1 MKIISIKSYKRSL
14 ALKKPY
20 SIARDTF
27 YDTENVFFEI
37 ELDNGMLGLGA
48 ACPEGAVVG
57 ETAEITIRNLESEAV
72 QQLVGKDIREFLAH
86 ISKIAE
92 VYGQFPGTMAAVDIA
107 LHDAFGQWLG
117 IPIIDFYGRKH
128 EKMLTSITIGIKD
141 VPETIAEAKEYYSQ
155 GFKALKVKTG
165 LDPQEDAER
174 VLKLREIF
182 GEYFRIRVDANTGY
196 DVQQLKQFLDL
207 TRNSGIEVI
216 EQPFLPGR
224 EQDLLYFSPEL
235 RKIFTADESLTSP
248 KSALALTKDMPYG
261 VFNIKL
267 MKCGGIRPAL
277 QIADIA
283 SHADIDLF
291 WGCNDESL
299 ISITAA
305 LHAALSC
312 RQTKFL
318 DLDGSFDLAEDLAEG
333 GFILEDG
340 YLMTSSKSGLGLNK
354 KMIL

>member
-20 SIARDTF
+20 TIARDTF

-37 ELDNGMLGLGA
+37 NLANGMMGLGS

-57 ETAEITIRNLESEAV
+57 ETSGITIRNLESDLV
-72 QQLVGKDIREFLAH
+72 QSLVGKDIRGFLGH
-86 ISKIAE
+86 ISVISE
-92 VYGQFPGTMAAVDIA
+92 VYGDFPGTMAAIDIA
-107 LHDAFGQWLG
+107 LHDAFGQWLD
-117 IPIIDFYGRKH
+117 IPVVDFYGRKH
-128 EKMLTSITIGIKD
+128 QKMLTSITIGIKN
-141 VPETIAEAKEYYSQ
+141 VPDTIQEAKEYYDM

-174 VLKLREIF
+174 VLKLRDTF
-182 GEYFRIRVDANTGY
+182 KDHFSIRVDANTGY
-196 DVQQLKQFLDL
+196 DVKQLGHFVNL
-207 TRNSGIEVI
+207 TKNAHVEVI
-216 EQPFLPGR
+216 EQPFLPGKD
-224 EQDLLYFSPEL
+224 EELLHFAPEL

-248 KSALALTKDMPYG
+248 ATALALGRDMPYG
-261 VFNIKL
+261 IFNIKL
-267 MKCGGIRPAL
+267 MKCGGIRPGL
-277 QIADIA
+277 QIAEIA
-283 SHADIDLF
+283 KHANIDLF

-305 LHAALSC
+305 LHTALSC
-312 RQTKFL
+312 AHTRFL

-340 YLMTSSKSGLGLNK
+340 YLMTNGKSGLGLTK
-354 KMIL
+354 L

>member
-1 MKIISIKSYKRSL
+1 MKIKSIKAYKRSL

-20 SIARDTF
+20 TIARETF
-27 YDTENVFFEI
+27 YDTENVFLEI
-37 ELDNGMLGLGA
+37 ELANGIIGLGA

-57 ETAEITIRNLESEAV
+57 ETAGITIKNLESDHV
-72 QQLVGKDIREFLAH
+72 RQMVGKDIREFLAH
-86 ISKIAE
+86 ISTVAE
-92 VYGQFPGTMAAVDIA
+92 FYERFPGTMAAIDIA
-107 LHDAFGQWLG
+107 LHDAFGQWLD
-117 IPIIDFYGRKH
+117 IPIVDFYGRKH
-128 EKMLTSITIGIKD
+128 GKMLTSITIGIKNVRD
-141 VPETIAEAKEYYSQ
+141 TIEEAREYYGQ

-174 VLKLREIF
+174 ILKLRETF
-182 GEYFRIRVDANTGY
+182 NDHFSIRVDANTGY
-196 DVQQLKQFLDL
+196 DVNQLADFLDL
-207 TRNSGIEVI
+207 TKNAYVEVI

-224 EQDLLYFSPEL
+224 ENDLLQFSPEL

-248 KSALALTKDMPYG
+248 ATAIGLVKEMPYG
-261 VFNIKL
+261 IFNIKL
-267 MKCGGIRPAL
+267 MKCGGIKPGL

-283 SHADIDLF
+283 KHAGIDLF

-312 RQTKFL
+312 EHTKFL

-333 GFILEDG
+333 GFVLEDG
-340 YLMTSSKSGLGLNK
+340 YLMTNNKSGLGLK
-354 KMIL
+354 KL

>member
-1 MKIISIKSYKRSL
+1 MKIRSIKAYKRSL

-20 SIARDTF
+20 TIARDTF
-27 YDTENVFFEI
+27 YDTENVFCEI
-37 ELDNGMLGLGA
+37 ELANGMIGLGA

-57 ETAEITIRNLESEAV
+57 ETADVTIENLESDEILT
-72 QQLVGKDIREFLAH
+72 LVGKDIREFNGH
-86 ISKIAE
+86 ISFVSE
-92 VYGQFPGTMAAVDIA
+92 VYGGFPGTMAAVDIA
-107 LHDAFGQWLG
+107 LHDAFGQFLD
-117 IPIIDFYGRKH
+117 IPIVDFYGRKH
-128 EKMLTSITIGIKD
+128 YKMLTSITIGIKNAA
-141 VPETIAEAKEYYSQ
+141 ETIAEAKEYYGQ

-174 VLKLREIF
+174 IVKLRETF
-182 GEYFRIRVDANTGY
+182 KDHFSIRVDANTGY
-196 DVQQLKQFLDL
+196 DAKALAQFLNL
-207 TRNSGIEVI
+207 TRDSNVEVI
-216 EQPFLPGR
+216 EQPFLPGK
-224 EQDLLYFSPEL
+224 EKDLLGFAPEL

-248 KSALALTKDMPYG
+248 ATGLALTKEMPYG
-261 VFNIKL
+261 IFNIKL
-267 MKCGGIRPAL
+267 MKCGGIRSGL

-283 SHADIDLF
+283 KHADIDLF

-312 RQTKFL
+312 RHTKFL

-340 YLMTSSKSGLGLNK
+340 YLMTNNKSGLGLTK
-354 KMIL
+354 L

>member
-1 MKIISIKSYKRSL
+1 MKIRSLKAYKRSL

-20 SIARDTF
+20 TIARDTF
-27 YDTENVFFEI
+27 YNTENIFFEI
-37 ELDNGMLGLGA
+37 ELANGMIGLGA

-57 ETAEITIRNLESEAV
+57 ETADVTIKNLESDEISA
-72 QQLVGKDIREFLAH
+72 LIGKDIREFKGL
-86 ISKIAE
+86 ISS
-92 VYGQFPGTMAAVDIA
+92 VSGYYGRFPGTMAAVDIA
-107 LHDAFGQWLG
+107 LHDAFGQFLD
-117 IPIIDFYGRKH
+117 IPVVDFYGRQH
-128 EKMLTSITIGIKD
+128 QKMLTSITIGIKN
-141 VPETIAEAKEYYSQ
+141 VAETIEEATEYYSQ

-174 VLKLREIF
+174 ILKLRERF
-182 GEYFRIRVDANTGY
+182 KDHFSIRVDANTGY
-196 DVQQLKQFLDL
+196 NIDELAQFLDL
-207 TRNSGIEVI
+207 TKDSNVEVV

-224 EQDLLYFSPEL
+224 DKDLLEFTPEL

-248 KSALALTKDMPYG
+248 ATALALTKDMPYG
-261 VFNIKL
+261 IFNIKL
-267 MKCGGIRPAL
+267 MKCGGICPAL

-283 SHADIDLF
+283 KNATIDLF

-312 RQTKFL
+312 KHTKFL

-340 YLMTSSKSGLGLNK
+340 YLMTNNRSGFGLTK
-354 KMIL
+354 L

>member
-1 MKIISIKSYKRSL
+1 MKIRSVKAYRRSL

-20 SIARDTF
+20 TIARDTF

-37 ELDNGMLGLGA
+37 ELVNGIVGLGA

-57 ETAEITIRNLESEAV
+57 ETADVTISNLESDTV
-72 QQLVGKDIREFLAH
+72 RQLAGKDIREFIAH
-86 ISKIAE
+86 IAHVGE
-92 VYGQFPGTMAAVDIA
+92 EYGKFPGTMAAIDIA
-107 LHDAFGQWLG
+107 LHDAFGQWIG
-117 IPIIDFYGRKH
+117 IPIVDFYGRH
-128 EKMLTSITIGIKD
+128 HSKMLTSITIGIKNVAD
-141 VPETIAEAKEYYSQ
+141 TIAEAKEYYGQ

-174 VLKLREIF
+174 ILKLRETF
-182 GEYFRIRVDANTGY
+182 HNHFSIRVDANTGY
-196 DVQQLKQFLDL
+196 DENKLRHFLEL
-207 TRNSGIEVI
+207 TRDANVEVI
-216 EQPFLPGR
+216 EQPFLPGKDK
-224 EQDLLYFSPEL
+224 DLLQFSPAL
-235 RKIFTADESLTSP
+235 RRIFTADESLTDP
-248 KSALALTKDMPYG
+248 ATALTLVENLPYG
-261 VFNIKL
+261 IFNIKL

-283 SHADIDLF
+283 KHAKIELF

-312 RQTKFL
+312 KHTRFL

-340 YLMTSSKSGLGLNK
+340 YLMTNNKNGLGLK
-354 KMIL
+354 KL